1 MNMRTI
7 LVVDD
12 DPLARLHLERFLKRE
27 GHAVLLARDGAQGLE
42 MFRAKHPDLVLM
54 DVMMPVL
61 NGHEAT
67 RRIRAET
74 ANDDVQPPVIFLT
87 GVEDQE
93 LLAECL
99 HCGGDDFISKPFNH
113 VILQAR
119 LKAWLRRVELAE
131 KVAMDREAIEN
142 VIQKMR
148 KDDRF
153 DPHAM
158 RLLMTPVDKTTG
170 DLVLSARDE
179 EGVQYVLLGDFTGHG
194 LVAAVCGPL
203 VSDIFHGM
211 MSKGFDSRNILRNIN
226 EKIHTR
232 LPVDMFLTASFVALD
247 RKASRMTVYNA
258 GMHPLFVYRN
268 GHGLWGPPSRQMPLG
283 IVHEIAIEDAE
294 VVMEV
299 REGDLIYLYSD
310 GVYET
315 QSPDGLFFGGE
326 NLNRVLSGIAATG
339 APLES
344 IQLELERFQ
353 GDANLRDD
361 ITLVELTV

>member
-1 MNMRTI
+1 M
-7 LVVDD
+7 
-12 DPLARLHLERFLKRE
+12 
-27 GHAVLLARDGAQGLE
+27 
-42 MFRAKHPDLVLM
+42 
-54 DVMMPVL
+54 
-61 NGHEAT
+61 
-67 RRIRAET
+67 
-74 ANDDVQPPVIFLT
+74 QPPVIFLT

-153 DPHAM
+153 DPFAM

-179 EGVQYVLLGDFTGHG
+179 QGVQYVLLGDFTGHG

-211 MSKGFDSRNILRNIN
+211 MPKGFTSRDILRNIN

-232 LPVDMFLTASFVALD
+232 LPVDMFLTASFIALD
-247 RKASRMTVYNA
+247 RAAGRMTVYNA
-258 GMHPLFVYRN
+258 GMHPLFVYRA
-268 GHGLWGPPSRQMPLG
+268 GHGIWGPASRQMPLG
-283 IVHEIAIEDAE
+283 IVREIAIEESE

-299 REGDLIYLYSD
+299 REGDLVYLYSD

-315 QSPDGLFFGGE
+315 QSPDGLFFGGD
-326 NLNRVLSGIAATG
+326 NLSRVLSGIATSQ

>member
-1 MNMRTI
+1 MRTV

-27 GHAVLLARDGAQGLE
+27 GHAVLMAFDGQQGLE
-42 MFRAKHPDLVLM
+42 MYRAKSPDLVLM
-54 DVMMPVL
+54 DVMMPIM

-67 RRIRAET
+67 RRIRAESMG
-74 ANDDVQPPVIFLT
+74 ADVPVPVIFLT

-99 HCGGDDFISKPFNH
+99 RCGGDDFISKPFNH

-119 LKAWLRRVELAE
+119 LNAWLRRVELAE
-131 KVAMDREAIEN
+131 KIAMDREAIEN
-142 VIQKMR
+142 VILKMR

-153 DPHAM
+153 DPFSM
-158 RLLMTPVDKTTG
+158 RFIMTPVEKTTG

-179 EGVQYVLLGDFTGHG
+179 AGVQYVLLGDFTGHG

-203 VSDIFHGM
+203 VSDIFHSM
-211 MSKGFDSRNILRNIN
+211 VLKGCSSLEILQKIN
-226 EKIHTR
+226 RQIHDR
-232 LPVDMFLTASFVALD
+232 LPVDMFLTASFIALD
-247 RKASRMTVYNA
+247 RRAGRMIVYNA
-258 GMHPLFVYRN
+258 GMHPLFLCRKGV
-268 GHGLWGPPSRQMPLG
+268 GLSGPPSRLMPLG
-283 IVHEIAIEDAE
+283 IMRDILMDDVE
-294 VVMEV
+294 VSMQVEA
-299 REGDLIYLYSD
+299 GDQIYFYSD

-326 NLNRVLSGIAATG
+326 NLDRVLSGIAASG

-344 IQLELERFQ
+344 IHSELVRFR
-353 GDANLRDD
+353 GDDDQRDD

>member
-1 MNMRTI
+1 MRTI

-27 GHAVLLARDGAQGLE
+27 GHAVLMARDGEQGLE

-54 DVMMPVL
+54 DVMMPKL

-87 GVEDQE
+87 GVEDQD

-131 KVAMDREAIEN
+131 KVAMDRDAIEN

-153 DPHAM
+153 DPYAM

-170 DLVLSARDE
+170 DVVLSARDDR
-179 EGVQYVLLGDFTGHG
+179 GVQYVLLGDFTGHG

-203 VSDIFHGM
+203 VSDIFHDM
-211 MSKGFDSRNILRNIN
+211 MPRGYTSRDILRKIN

-247 RKASRMTVYNA
+247 RASGRMTVYNA
-258 GMHPLFVYRN
+258 GMHPLFLFRE
-268 GHGLWGPPSRQMPLG
+268 GHGIWGPSSRQMPLG
-283 IVHEIAIEDAE
+283 IVREIAIEDAE

-299 REGDLIYLYSD
+299 RKGDLIYLYSD
-310 GVYET
+310 GVFET

-326 NLNRVLSGIAATG
+326 NLSRVLSGIATTQ

-353 GDANLRDD
+353 GDPNLRDD